1 MRILHRRQERSAG
14 SSNVVRVTQDSKCRT
29 AVPASIVIVIPVVVP
44 LGVSLTM
51 LLPVP
56 VPLPLLLVCAA
67 SDALNC
73 TALRC
78 TSLHFLSFCL
88 VTSGVHSPL
97 DGCEELPLLGGR

>member
-14 SSNVVRVTQDSKCRT
+14 SSNVVRVTQDSKCST
-29 AVPASIVIVIPVVVP
+29 AVPASIVIVIPIVVP

-73 TALRC
+73 SALRC
-78 TSLHFLSFCL
+78 TSLHFTSLLIILSRHVWCAL
-88 VTSGVHSPL
+88 TS
-97 DGCEELPLLGGR
+97 